1 MTQKKKLSLAVQIFI
16 GLFLG
21 IIAGFV
27 FLALGKA
34 EWSISYIKP
43 FGTIFL
49 NLIKFIVVPIVLCSI
64 IGGVISMKDIRKV
77 GAIGS
82 KTVIFYMLTTAFAVT
97 IGLIFSNIFKGSY
110 QVLQTTNLEYEVTQ
124 GTKFMDTLVNIFP
137 SNIIQPLSSAT
148 MLQVIVIALFFGF
161 GIILAGEK
169 GEPLAAVIVSLCDV
183 SMVIMELILKLSPI
197 GVFCLITPV
206 IGADSFLLSLNICF

>member
-1 MTQKKKLSLAVQIFI
+1 MKQKRKLSLAAQIFI

-21 IIAGFV
+21 IIAGLI

-34 EWSISYIKP
+34 DLTVAYIKP

-64 IGGVISMKDIRKV
+64 VGGVISMKDIKKV
-77 GAIGS
+77 GSIGI
-82 KTVIFYMLTTAFAVT
+82 KTVVYYLFTTAFAVT
-97 IGLIFSNIFKGSY
+97 IGLIVANLFKGTF
-110 QVLQTTNLEYEVTQ
+110 QVLQTTNLEYEVSQ
-124 GTKFMDTLVNIFP
+124 GTNFMDTLVNIFP

-161 GIILAGEK
+161 GII
-169 GEPLAAVIVSLCDV
+169 
-183 SMVIMELILKLSPI
+183 
-197 GVFCLITPV
+197 
-206 IGADSFLLSLNICF
+206 